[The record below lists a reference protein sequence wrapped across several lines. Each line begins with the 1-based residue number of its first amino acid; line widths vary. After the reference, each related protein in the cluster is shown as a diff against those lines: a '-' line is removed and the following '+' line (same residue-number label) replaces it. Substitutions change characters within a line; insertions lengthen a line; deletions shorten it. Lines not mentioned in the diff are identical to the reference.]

1 MSNSVQGQ
9 VDDLIEELFLDHRSS
24 CSLEFLWMKFRNGAT
39 NFTMLSSHH
48 WLGMAFAFLLVIL
61 SDKGKEITKDCF
73 HEEDAP
79 EPDFDWTTAPG
90 MDYNNVYHPPV
101 LAKVNLQSDDES
113 DNSSYS
119 SFSLSGDND
128 LTDSEVDIDGVAIP
142 PQQEP
147 SDDELLDHK
156 KKDEKKPVK
165 MTCSRCK
172 A

>member
-1 MSNSVQGQ
+1 
-9 VDDLIEELFLDHRSS
+9 
-24 CSLEFLWMKFRNGAT
+24 
-39 NFTMLSSHH
+39 
-48 WLGMAFAFLLVIL
+48 
-61 SDKGKEITKDCF
+61 
-73 HEEDAP
+73 
-79 EPDFDWTTAPG
+79 
-90 MDYNNVYHPPV
+90 VYHPPV